1 MTLTQDK
8 VRILV
13 ADDHALI
20 REGLRKIL
28 ELEDDLVVVGESQD
42 GPTTLAKA
50 RELRPDVITL
60 DVSMPGMSG
69 LEVAARLREELPE
82 VKVVIL
88 TVHDGSDYL
97 LDAVRAG
104 GQAYLLKDSEPALLI
119 EAIRTVH
126 GGGTYFPREL
136 VGHLV
141 EGYRK
146 ATHEPAAA
154 GETPAAGLQ
163 SLTDREKEILRL
175 IGQGASNRDIAERLF
190 ISEKTVKNHVSSLLH
205 KLELEGRTQA
215 AIFALRHR
223 LVE

>member
-1 MTLTQDK
+1 

-28 ELEDDLVVVGESQD
+28 ELEEDLEVVGECAD
-42 GPTTLAKA
+42 GPSTLEKA
-50 RELRPDVITL
+50 RELRPDVVTL

-69 LEVAARLREELPE
+69 LEVARRLRAELPE
-82 VKVVIL
+82 VKIIIL
-88 TVHDGSDYL
+88 TVHRDQACL

-104 GQAYLLKDSEPALLI
+104 GQAYLLKDSEPARLV

-126 GGGTYFPREL
+126 AGETYFPREF
-136 VGHLV
+136 VSRLV
-141 EGYRK
+141 EEYRK
-146 ATHEPAAA
+146 VTGEVAAA
-154 GETPAAGLQ
+154 GEVLERTKAP
-163 SLTDREKEILRL
+163 LTEREAEILRL
-175 IGQGASNRDIAERLF
+175 IAQGASNREIAERLF
-190 ISEKTVKNHVSSLLH
+190 ISEKTVKNHVSNLLR

-215 AIFALRHR
+215 AIFALRSR

>member
-1 MTLTQDK
+1 MPQSK

-28 ELEDDLVVVGESQD
+28 ELEEDLEVVGESHD
-42 GPTTLAKA
+42 GPTTLARA
-50 RELRPDVITL
+50 RELRPDVVTL

-69 LEVAARLREELPE
+69 LEVARKLREELPE
-82 VKVVIL
+82 VKIVIL
-88 TVHDGSDYL
+88 TVHDDQACL

-104 GQAYLLKDSEPALLI
+104 GQAYLLKDSEPAHLV

-126 GGGTYFPREL
+126 AGGTYFPQEF
-136 VGHLV
+136 VSHLV

-146 ATHEPAAA
+146 VTSEVAAA
-154 GETPAAGLQ
+154 GEVLAKSKAQ
-163 SLTDREKEILRL
+163 LTEREVEILRL
-175 IGQGASNRDIAERLF
+175 IAQGASNREIAERLF
-190 ISEKTVKNHVSSLLH
+190 ISEKTVKNHVSSLLR

-215 AIFALRHR
+215 AIFALRNR

>member
-1 MTLTQDK
+1 MVPQGK
-8 VRILV
+8 VRVLV

-28 ELEDDLVVVGESQD
+28 EMEDDLEVVGESSD

-50 RELRPDVITL
+50 RELQPDVVTL

-69 LEVAARLREELPE
+69 LEVARRLREELPG
-82 VKVVIL
+82 VKIVIL
-88 TVHDGSDYL
+88 TVHSDQACL

-104 GQAYLLKDSEPALLI
+104 GQAYLLKDSEPERLV

-126 GGGTYFPREL
+126 AGGTYFPREF
-136 VGHLV
+136 VSHLV
-141 EGYRK
+141 EDYRK
-146 ATHEPAAA
+146 VTSEVAAA
-154 GETPAAGLQ
+154 GDALAGSRVQLTARET
-163 SLTDREKEILRL
+163 EILRL
-175 IGQGASNRDIAERLF
+175 IAQGASNREIAQRLF
-190 ISEKTVKNHVSSLLH
+190 ISEKTVKNHVSSLLR

-215 AIFALRHR
+215 AIFALRNR

>member
-1 MTLTQDK
+1 M
-8 VRILV
+8 RILV

-20 REGLRKIL
+20 RQGLRKIL
-28 ELEDDLVVVGESQD
+28 EMEDDLEVVGESHD
-42 GPTTLAKA
+42 GPTTLERA
-50 RELRPDVITL
+50 RELRPDVVTL

-69 LEVAARLREELPE
+69 LEVARRLRAELPG
-82 VKVVIL
+82 VKIVIL
-88 TVHDGSDYL
+88 TVHDDQACL

-104 GQAYLLKDSEPALLI
+104 GQAYLLKDSEPARLV

-126 GGGTYFPREL
+126 AGGTYFPREF
-136 VGHLV
+136 VSHLV

-146 ATHEPAAA
+146 AAEEAAA
-154 GETPAAGLQ
+154 TAEARVAPGER
-163 SLTDREKEILRL
+163 LTEREQEILRL
-175 IGQGASNRDIAERLF
+175 IGQGATNKEIAERLF

-215 AIFALRHR
+215 AIYALRHR

>member
-1 MTLTQDK
+1 M
-8 VRILV
+8 RILV

-20 REGLRKIL
+20 REGLRKVL
-28 ELEDDLVVVGESQD
+28 EMEDDLVVVGESQD
-42 GPTTLAKA
+42 GPTTLARA
-50 RELRPDVITL
+50 RELQPDVVTL

-69 LEVAARLREELPE
+69 LEVARQLREELPG

-88 TVHDGSDYL
+88 TVHDDQECL

-104 GQAYLLKDSEPALLI
+104 GQAYLLKDAEPSVLVT
-119 EAIRTVH
+119 AIRTVH
-126 GGGTYFPREL
+126 AGGTYFPQEL

-141 EGYRK
+141 EDYRK
-146 ATHEPAAA
+146 VTSEVAA
-154 GETPAAGLQ
+154 GAMLAGAKAQ
-163 SLTDREKEILRL
+163 LTDREQEILRL
-175 IGQGASNRDIAERLF
+175 IAHGASNREIAEQLF
-190 ISEKTVKNHVSSLLH
+190 ISEKTVKNHVSSLLR